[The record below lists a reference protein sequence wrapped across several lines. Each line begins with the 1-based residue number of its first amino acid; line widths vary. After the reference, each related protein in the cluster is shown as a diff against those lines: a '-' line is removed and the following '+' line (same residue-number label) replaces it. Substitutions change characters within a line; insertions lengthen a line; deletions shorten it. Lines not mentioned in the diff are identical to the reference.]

1 MDATAII
8 DALSR
13 AIPGDPARFE
23 AAASRDGMPTI
34 YVAAEHLV
42 ATCRVLRDDPGLR
55 FVFLADIVG
64 VDYLPRTPRFEVLYI
79 LACPGTNGFGTA
91 AKRLRLKVRVD
102 DTVSSVSGIWPSANW
117 AERESSPTKAT
128 PRRRS
133 TRKATA

>member
-13 AIPGDPARFE
+13 AIPGDAGRFE
-23 AAASRDGMPTI
+23 ASVSRDGMPTI

-42 ATCRVLRDDPGLR
+42 AACRVLRDDPDLR

-79 LACPGTNGFGTA
+79 LACPGMNGFG
-91 AKRLRLKVRVD
+91 KR
-102 DTVSSVSGIWPSANW
+102 SYS
-117 AERESSPTKAT
+117 
-128 PRRRS
+128 
-133 TRKATA
+133 